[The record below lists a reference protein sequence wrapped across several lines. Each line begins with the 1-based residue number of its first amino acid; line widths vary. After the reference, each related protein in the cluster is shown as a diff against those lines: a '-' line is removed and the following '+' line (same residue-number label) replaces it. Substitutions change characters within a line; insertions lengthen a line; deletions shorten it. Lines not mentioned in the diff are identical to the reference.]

1 MITTIRVDKSLQQQL
16 KLMSAETGV
25 SQLALANNYY
35 SGWIENDKTPE
46 TCNDFRKN
54 RKIIKT

>member
-16 KLMSAETGV
+16 KLRSAETGV

-35 SGWIENDKTPE
+35 SGWIEK
-46 TCNDFRKN
+46 
-54 RKIIKT
+54 